1 MTENKIFPA
10 EITAFKQDKKIDYYE
25 FINKDSNTL
34 NKVPEWCIMNFV
46 DLPSEVLDET
56 GEHIKIGATINL
68 YKKGI
73 RHFYP
78 SDEYPKKKNTKLK
91 PTMSEDSLYEDA
103 ILYQHQDID
112 DLWQMFINKVDT
124 LTKEQ
129 IAKGFYLK
137 SSGSPKEQLD
147 FLTDVLSLEQTGLGL
162 QESGAVEYKSSFIH
176 TSVRCKKTDERM
188 MQYKEIF
195 KEIVAF
201 GNSHTKGTIYIG
213 VNNKAEIVG
222 IENELISDTPF
233 GNRADFIS
241 DFKNQMSMQINNF
254 AFTSSIS
261 IDWLCTD
268 DRKLFCRISIPQWNG
283 DVLLLAG
290 TELYLRDEARKQQL
304 KDNDLIQFVR
314 GQQTVLNF
322 NNELK
327 TKTYGQIC

>member
-162 QESGAVEYKSSFIH
+162 QESGAVEYKSSFID
-176 TSVRCKKTDERM
+176 RAERM
-188 MQYKEIF
+188 VELHKNHPSVIMWSMGNEAGFGDNFVEMSRWIKNRDSSRLVHYEGANCVSGGEDGNYPKEVDMI
-195 KEIVAF
+195 
-201 GNSHTKGTIYIG
+201 SHMYPPVEWVEKM
-213 VNNKAEIVG
+213 A
-222 IENELISDTPF
+222 
-233 GNRADFIS
+233 
-241 DFKNQMSMQINNF
+241 
-254 AFTSSIS
+254 
-261 IDWLCTD
+261 
-268 DRKLFCRISIPQWNG
+268 RK
-283 DVLLLAG
+283 
-290 TELYLRDEARKQQL
+290 RDEKRPIFL
-304 KDNDLIQFVR
+304 
-314 GQQTVLNF
+314 
-322 NNELK
+322 
-327 TKTYGQIC
+327 